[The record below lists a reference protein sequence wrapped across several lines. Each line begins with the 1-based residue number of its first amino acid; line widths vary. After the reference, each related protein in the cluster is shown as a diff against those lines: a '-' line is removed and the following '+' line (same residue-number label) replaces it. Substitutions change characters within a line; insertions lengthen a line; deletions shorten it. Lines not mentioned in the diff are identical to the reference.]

1 MISKELFDQVM
12 ALPRELRMGLADRL
26 SLDWN
31 HAEVAEEGAEWLSD
45 EAVEA
50 RLLLDK
56 LMALTAAERTEWVAA
71 IDESLLPEDEWERE
85 CLIEAQRRM
94 DRIDQGLD
102 RTYSYQDLLR
112 VLGR

>member
-1 MISKELFDQVM
+1 MISKDLLDQVM
-12 ALPRELRMGLADRL
+12 ALPSELRSELADCL
-26 SLDWN
+26 SLNWDS
-31 HAEVAEEGAEWLSD
+31 AEIAEDGAEWLSD
-45 EAVEA
+45 EAEA
-50 RLLLDK
+50 RQLLDK
-56 LMALTAAERTEWVAA
+56 LMALTAAERKEWVAA

-102 RTYSYQDLLR
+102 RTFSYQDLLR